1 MNQDQVQITI
11 SKEQLQSWHPFF
23 ALPCYDMAITEPFF
37 MSIIQTT
44 VAFKDL
50 GMNFSMST
58 MADSL
63 ISRARNQLAAK
74 FLANPEY
81 THLLFIDS
89 DIGFK
94 YEDILKMLWHDKGVM
109 TGAYPIKEINWHQV
123 KENVESGVAPE
134 HLLENSIRFV
144 VNAVANGENLIQV
157 ENGAMKIYDAGTG
170 FMLIKREVFL
180 ELIEAYPELKYN
192 DDTGVLNEEERNWS
206 YAFFNSYVDEDT
218 GRFLSE
224 DYGFCRYLQ
233 KIGGEIWVDPTIEL
247 SHLGR
252 MKYSGKMI
260 DFISKVATF
269 TPNEKKAKPAKK
281 AQAKK
286 ATTAKSKPTPK
297 KKVKSAN

>member
-1 MNQDQVQITI
+1 MNQVQINI

-37 MSIIQTT
+37 MSVIQTT

-50 GMNFSMST
+50 GMNFSIST

-74 FLANPEY
+74 FLANPDY

-94 YEDILKMLWHDKGVM
+94 YEDLLKMLWHDKGVM
-109 TGAYPIKEINWHQV
+109 TGAYPIKEINWNQV
-123 KENVESGVAPE
+123 QENVKQGIEPSK
-134 HLLENSIRFV
+134 LLENSIRFV
-144 VNAVANGENLIQV
+144 VNPVANGENIIQV
-157 ENGAMKIYDAGTG
+157 ENGALRIYDAGTG

-233 KIGGEIWVDPTIEL
+233 RIGGEIWVDPSIEL

-260 DFISKVATF
+260 DYISKIATF
-269 TPNEKKAKPAKK
+269 TPKDEKKPAPKKKAKPKT
-281 AQAKK
+281 QV
-286 ATTAKSKPTPK
+286 K
-297 KKVKSAN
+297 KKVNSAK